1 MMMITILIILIAFVA
16 LFYKPIK
23 LYKYTSDCF
32 TNIVENETIQMR
44 YKMKIDGKDVMN
56 VRKTMF
62 NILYVFVVIPDDVRK
77 NDYMNYIINH
87 LQLIEE
93 SLQVQNLYGL
103 VSSSREQF
111 VSEENGKER
120 VIYLVKFKPIIYG
133 LDLWRIVLFMLS
145 ILIAIYNKEVI
156 EFIWL
161 MF

>member
-1 MMMITILIILIAFVA
+1 MIASLIIFVA
-16 LFYKPIK
+16 FITLFYKPIK

-44 YKMKIDGKDVMN
+44 YKMVIDGNEVKN

-62 NILYVFVVIPDDVRK
+62 NILYVFVIIPDDVRK
-77 NDYMNYIINH
+77 SDHVNYIISH

-111 VSEENGKER
+111 SHVEDGKER
-120 VIYLVKFKPIIYG
+120 TIYLIKFRPIIYG
-133 LDLWRIVLFMLS
+133 LDLWRIIVFVLS
-145 ILIAIYNKEVI
+145 IIIAIYNKEISESV
-156 EFIWL
+156 WL
-161 MF
+161 ML

>member
-1 MMMITILIILIAFVA
+1 MVITLLIILVTFVA
-16 LFYKPIK
+16 LFYKTIK

-44 YKMKIDGKDVMN
+44 YKMKIDGQDVKN

-62 NILYVFVVIPDDVRK
+62 NVLYVFVVIPDDVRK
-77 NDYMNYIINH
+77 SDHISYIISH

-120 VIYLVKFKPIIYG
+120 TIYLIKFKPIIYG
-133 LDLWRIVLFMLS
+133 LDLWRILVFVLM
-145 ILIAIYNKEVI
+145 IIVAIYNKEI
-156 EFIWL
+156 TESIWL

>member
-1 MMMITILIILIAFVA
+1 
-16 LFYKPIK
+16 
-23 LYKYTSDCF
+23 
-32 TNIVENETIQMR
+32 
-44 YKMKIDGKDVMN
+44 MKIDGQDIKN

-62 NILYVFVVIPDDVRK
+62 NVLYVFVVIPDEVRK
-77 NDYMNYIINH
+77 TDHMNYIISH

-133 LDLWRIVLFMLS
+133 LDLWRILVF
-145 ILIAIYNKEVI
+145 ILMIIVAIYNKEI
-156 EFIWL
+156 AELIWL

>member
-1 MMMITILIILIAFVA
+1 
-16 LFYKPIK
+16 
-23 LYKYTSDCF
+23 
-32 TNIVENETIQMR
+32 MR

-111 VSEENGKER
+111 VSEENDKER
-120 VIYLVKFKPIIYG
+120 VIYLVKFRPIIYG
-133 LDLWRIVLFMLS
+133 LDLWRIVVFVLS
-145 ILIAIYNKEVI
+145 ILIAIYNKEII

-161 MF
+161 IF

>member
-1 MMMITILIILIAFVA
+1 MIITILIILVAFVA

-111 VSEENGKER
+111 VSEENDKER
-120 VIYLVKFKPIIYG
+120 VIYLVKFRPIIYG
-133 LDLWRIVLFMLS
+133 LDLWRIVVFVLS
-145 ILIAIYNKEVI
+145 ILIAIYNKEII

-161 MF
+161 IF